1 MSAGNTYNCSPEDT
15 SYINTIMLIETF
27 IFNSDHGMLQI
38 QRNLIDGHRH
48 TVRIRRC
55 QFLKLIPVGKSAWYA
70 GIKEGRFP
78 APVKLN
84 KRASAYRVED
94 IRALI
99 ERLSSGEAA

>member
-1 MSAGNTYNCSPEDT
+1 MADQSET
-15 SYINTIMLIETF
+15 SVPTLPAVGF
-27 IFNSDHGMLQI
+27 
-38 QRNLIDGHRH
+38 
-48 TVRIRRC
+48 VRLADV
-55 QFLKLIPVGKSAWYA
+55 LKLIPVGKSAWYA

>member
-1 MSAGNTYNCSPEDT
+1 MAEQSET
-15 SYINTIMLIETF
+15 SVPTLPAVGF
-27 IFNSDHGMLQI
+27 
-38 QRNLIDGHRH
+38 
-48 TVRIRRC
+48 VRLADV
-55 QFLKLIPVGKSAWYA
+55 LKLIPVGKSAWYA

-84 KRASAYRVED
+84 KRAAAYRVED

>member
-1 MSAGNTYNCSPEDT
+1 MAEQSETSVPTLTAGGFDR
-15 SYINTIMLIETF
+15 LA
-27 IFNSDHGMLQI
+27 D
-38 QRNLIDGHRH
+38 
-48 TVRIRRC
+48 V
-55 QFLKLIPVGKSAWYA
+55 LKLIPVGKSAWYA

>member
-1 MSAGNTYNCSPEDT
+1 MAEQSET
-15 SYINTIMLIETF
+15 SVPTLPAVGF
-27 IFNSDHGMLQI
+27 
-38 QRNLIDGHRH
+38 
-48 TVRIRRC
+48 VRLAEV
-55 QFLKLIPVGKSAWYA
+55 LKLIPVGKSAWYA
-70 GIKEGRFP
+70 GSTEGRFP

>member
-1 MSAGNTYNCSPEDT
+1 MAASAAKSAKKERVPVLPSIG
-15 SYINTIMLIETF
+15 F
-27 IFNSDHGMLQI
+27 
-38 QRNLIDGHRH
+38 
-48 TVRIRRC
+48 VRLADV
-55 QFLKLIPVGKSAWYA
+55 LKLIPVGKSAWYA

-84 KRASAYRVED
+84 KRAAAYRVED

>member
-1 MSAGNTYNCSPEDT
+1 MAASAA
-15 SYINTIMLIETF
+15 
-27 IFNSDHGMLQI
+27 
-38 QRNLIDGHRH
+38 
-48 TVRIRRC
+48 
-55 QFLKLIPVGKSAWYA
+55 KSAKKERVPVLPSIGFVRLADVLKFIPISETAWYQ
-70 GIKEGRFP
+70 GVKEGRFP

>member
-1 MSAGNTYNCSPEDT
+1 MAEQSET
-15 SYINTIMLIETF
+15 SVPTLPAVGF
-27 IFNSDHGMLQI
+27 
-38 QRNLIDGHRH
+38 
-48 TVRIRRC
+48 VRLADV
-55 QFLKLIPVGKSAWYA
+55 LKLIPVGKSAWYA